1 MLFRS
6 PIDFLSAVTQKV
18 NRLKKVKGIFKR
30 IKRFK
35 PKVYKSAH
43 DGNEKIFRIEGQKGY
58 DNITLFN
65 EAESKII
72 NLYKRKKKP
81 IKTTLHLTNE
91 YIMKDPA
98 RGTVVDKMEQHFHSK
113 AEVINE
119 TTNIEEKYRDVRDI
133 ILEKAISFIGYI
145 YYGLVYKVTCA
156 HDGCGEFYIGET
168 GRRLQERIK
177 DHNARDKSSSLC
189 KHALETGHPPV
200 NIEQFLVLNDGLNNY
215 KKRKLSEA
223 LFIKEQKPT
232 LNEQGQSIP
241 LTLLN

>member
-1 MLFRS
+1 MNLPYKGQSGNRLIRKLKHIVENNTPPEVKTCFTYN
-6 PIDFLSAVTQKV
+6 TQK
-18 NRLKKVKGIFKR
+18 LAS
-30 IKRFK
+30 RFHTK
-35 PKVYKSAH
+35 
-43 DGNEKIFRIEGQKGY
+43 D
-58 DNITLFN
+58 IT
-65 EAESKII
+65 
-72 NLYKRKKKP
+72 RKE
-81 IKTTLHLTNE
+81 H
-91 YIMKDPA
+91 
-98 RGTVVDKMEQHFHSK
+98 RH
-113 AEVINE
+113 
-119 TTNIEEKYRDVRDI
+119 
-133 ILEKAISFIGYI
+133 
-145 YYGLVYKVTCA
+145 GLVYKVTCG

-168 GRRLQERIK
+168 GRRLQERIR